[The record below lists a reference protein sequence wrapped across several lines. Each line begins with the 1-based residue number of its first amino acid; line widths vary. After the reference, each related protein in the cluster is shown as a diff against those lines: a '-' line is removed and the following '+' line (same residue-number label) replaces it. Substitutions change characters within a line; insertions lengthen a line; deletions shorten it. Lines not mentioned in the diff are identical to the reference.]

1 MKRGVFD
8 ILRRALDNTVANWQ
22 AIGFRVA
29 ELILLV
35 LISIAT
41 AIAILAPM
49 LISLG
54 IELNEISSPSEVES
68 VLFSLVDK
76 WIYIVW
82 AVIAVSLLMALFV
95 AVHSFVEAGCARVYI
110 DGERVAGVATEGP
123 RSRFRVFSMER
134 WLAGA
139 KDGWWTVFWIYN
151 FAWGL
156 AGLIMLIPLLPT
168 GVIMF
173 VFRESEAVLA
183 IAGCLGLLFML
194 LVVFLVAIITG
205 IWTNRAIAEWGGN
218 RTGAAASLAVAW
230 RALKSDLGRH
240 LLIALAVFVIAIAG
254 SSFFT
259 SFSFF
264 ATFAESLSRSGMF
277 HVAVFPV
284 RFLTSVLGWIFSSAI
299 TSWYLA
305 AYSSLVVEDRS

>member
-1 MKRGVFD
+1 MRRGVFE

-22 AIGFRVA
+22 AIAFRVA
-29 ELILLV
+29 ELIVLV
-35 LISIAT
+35 LITIAT
-41 AIAILAPM
+41 AVAILAPM
-49 LISLG
+49 LVSLG

-82 AVIAVSLLMALFV
+82 AIIAVFLLTIVFV

-110 DGERVAGVATEGP
+110 DGERAAGESTEGP

-134 WLAGA
+134 WLSGA

-168 GVIMF
+168 AAIML
-173 VFRESEAVLA
+173 VFRESPPVWATV
-183 IAGCLGLLFML
+183 GCLGLLLTL
-194 LVVFLVAIITG
+194 LLTFLVAVVTG

-218 RTGAAASLAVAW
+218 RTGAAPSLAVAW

-240 LLIALAVFVIAIAG
+240 ILIALAVVVVAIAG

-264 ATFAESLSRSGMF
+264 AAFAESVSRSGIF
-277 HVAVFPV
+277 HVAILPV
-284 RFLTSVLGWIFSSAI
+284 RFLTSVLSWIFSSAI
-299 TSWYLA
+299 AGWYLA
-305 AYSSLVVEDRS
+305 AYSSLVVEKRS